1 MSESS
6 NGHPAPVE
14 ATDVADAVVVGAGV
28 AGLYQ
33 LYRLRA
39 LGLRTRVIEAGAGV
53 GGTWYWNRY
62 PGARC
67 DVESLSYSYSFSP
80 ELEQEWTWSE
90 KYATQP
96 EILRYLEHVADRFDL
111 RGGITFD
118 TRVDS
123 AAYDERRRRWLVATD
138 TGERIDAQFVIM
150 ATGCLS
156 VSKAPEIPGAESF
169 RGPIHHTGHW
179 PHEGVDFTGQRLGVI
194 GTGSSGIQSIP
205 IMARQAVDTTVF
217 QRTPNF
223 SMPAGNRPLPA
234 EEVDAMKANY
244 LAWREGQRH
253 SGFGV
258 PIPEPTLA
266 AFEVSEAER
275 NAKYQD
281 GWDRGNLV
289 SILAAYTDT
298 LTDAEANDTAAEFIR
313 SKIRS
318 IVHDPELAETLSPR
332 SFPVGTKRPCLDS
345 GYYETFNKPNVHL
358 VDLRAT
364 PLVEITER
372 GVRTSEREYEFDAIV
387 FATGFDAMTGALT
400 SVDIRG
406 VGGVSLKDR
415 WSDGPRT
422 YLGIAVAGF
431 PNLFTITGPT
441 SPSVFSNMMVS
452 IEQHVDW
459 VTDLVAHLRDRGIPA
474 VDATEQAEQE
484 WVAHNIEVGDGTLYP
499 TAESWYMGS
508 NVPGKPR
515 VLMAYIGGV
524 GVYRDKCDEVA
535 ANGYEGFA
543 FVPEPNLT
551 RA

>member
-14 ATDVADAVVVGAGV
+14 ATDVADVVVVGAGV

-33 LYRLRA
+33 LYRLREI
-39 LGLRTRVIEAGAGV
+39 GLRTRVIEAGAGV

-400 SVDIRG
+400 RVDIRG

-415 WSDGPRT
+415 WADGPRT

-459 VTDLVAHLRDRGIPA
+459 VTDLIAHLRDRGIPA
-474 VDATEQAEQE
+474 VDATERAEQE